1 MFSPKNLVYH
11 VLICG
16 VICKLNVALQPLP
29 GPPSR
34 ACPHTSEPLL
44 PSPLCLASLGL
55 TLKGRA
61 STYEAPGPTEVL
73 GEQQQSPSG
82 PAPPASGREDK
93 RYPRSVWKQVHDCRE
108 LRDPGNAHPP
118 WGGRRSGPPGRGGLG
133 VEGPP
138 SARPR
143 VSSAGGGSE
152 RSQEE
157 AGLEDR
163 GPGQRQDFML
173 GPRRAWLP
181 GRHPDPHLP
190 ILPGTRAG
198 PGRSSANRQGPPCS
212 ALGKQNPGRHLRLCS
227 AAAQG

>member
-34 ACPHTSEPLL
+34 ARPHTSAPLL

-73 GEQQQSPSG
+73 GEQLQSPSG

-93 RYPRSVWKQVHDCRE
+93 RYPRSVWKQVHDC
-108 LRDPGNAHPP
+108 
-118 WGGRRSGPPGRGGLG
+118 
-133 VEGPP
+133 
-138 SARPR
+138 
-143 VSSAGGGSE
+143 
-152 RSQEE
+152 
-157 AGLEDR
+157 
-163 GPGQRQDFML
+163 
-173 GPRRAWLP
+173 LP
-181 GRHPDPHLP
+181 
-190 ILPGTRAG
+190 
-198 PGRSSANRQGPPCS
+198 
-212 ALGKQNPGRHLRLCS
+212 
-227 AAAQG
+227 